1 MERIGA
7 NIYVETVYPG
17 VNVGCIVTDAGGVCV
32 DTPLLPGEAQR
43 WRARIRSWG
52 VEQVSFVVYT
62 SGQSERTLGTQW
74 LIFKDQLESKQPLR
88 PEPPLMRQVAR
99 FERGLFPRRTPSPV
113 EGPTIRRQSGAV
125 VAHRSAWEQVQE
137 YTSDGFRQSMIDM
150 LGDRDPDMVDL
161 KVVPP
166 HITFEEQIRLFA
178 GDVEITLLGAAR
190 GTVWVWLPEQRVLF
204 AGDTV
209 VVGTHPPLSLVGL
222 HCWLDALEFLR
233 NDPLFK
239 DAQIV
244 PGRGPLTDVSAT
256 EPLIDYLRLAC
267 AETERVVK
275 AGGHKA
281 DLTGIA
287 AELVP
292 LFPVPDGHR
301 DRVQRQ
307 IKLVLDELYDGAKAG
322 DGAKD

>member
-17 VNVGCIVTDAGGVCV
+17 VNVGCIVTDAGGVCI
-32 DTPLLPGEAQR
+32 DTPLLPAEAQR

-52 VEQVSFVVYT
+52 VKQVSFVVYT

-74 LIFKDQLESKQPLR
+74 LIFEDQPASKQPLR
-88 PEPPLMRQVAR
+88 TEPSGFWQVAR
-99 FERGLFPRRTPSPV
+99 AERGLFLGRTPPPLKV
-113 EGPTIRRQSGAV
+113 PEIRRQSGAV
-125 VAHRSAWEQVQE
+125 VAQRSAWEQVQE

-161 KVVPP
+161 IVVPP
-166 HITFEEQIRLFA
+166 HVTFEEQIRLFA
-178 GDVEITLLGAAR
+178 GDVEITLIGAAP
-190 GTVWVWLPEQRVLF
+190 GTVWIWLPEQQVLF

-209 VVGTHPPLSLVGL
+209 VVGTHPPLSLVNL
-222 HCWLDALEFLR
+222 HCWIEALELLR
-233 NDPLFK
+233 NDPLYK
-239 DAQIV
+239 GAQIV

-256 EPLIDYLRLAC
+256 EPLIAYLRLAC
-267 AETERVVK
+267 AETERVVQ

-281 DLTGIA
+281 DLNEIA

-292 LFPVPDGHR
+292 FFPVPDGHR
-301 DRVQRQ
+301 DRIQRQ

-322 DGAKD
+322 DGAGD

>member
-17 VNVGCIVTDAGGVCV
+17 VNVGCIVTDAGGVCI
-32 DTPLLPGEAQR
+32 DTPLLPAEAQR

-52 VEQVSFVVYT
+52 AKRVSFVVYT
-62 SGQSERTLGTQW
+62 SGQRERTLGTQW
-74 LIFKDQLESKQPLR
+74 LIFDEKSKAEPAPR
-88 PEPPLMRQVAR
+88 VEPPLGWQAAR
-99 FERGLFPRRTPSPV
+99 PARGLYPSRTPQAAAEPAK
-113 EGPTIRRQSGAV
+113 RAQSGAV
-125 VAHRSAWEQVQE
+125 VAHRSAWDQVQE
-137 YTSDGFRQSMIDM
+137 YASDGFRQSMIDM
-150 LGDRDPDMVDL
+150 LGDRDPDMANL

-166 HITFEEQIRLFA
+166 HITFEEQIRLYV
-178 GDVEITLLGAAR
+178 GDVAITLFGAAR
-190 GTVWVWLPEQRVLF
+190 GAVWVWLPEQRVLF

-222 HCWLDALEFLR
+222 HCWLEALERLR
-233 NDPLFK
+233 HEPRFQ

-244 PGRGPLTDVSAT
+244 PGRGPLSDASVT

-267 AETERVVK
+267 AETERVVRE
-275 AGGHKA
+275 GGPKA
-281 DLTGIA
+281 DLNGVA

-292 LFPVPDGHR
+292 LFPVPNGQR

-307 IKLVLDELYDGAKAG
+307 IKLALDELYDGAKAG
-322 DGAKD
+322 DGAGD